1 VNFLIGAID
10 LLSTWAIPLFLVGV
24 PLYGLARGVKIYPAF
39 VEGAKEGFQ
48 VAVRIIPFLVAIL
61 AAVGAFRA
69 VGAMDLLAEVLRPI
83 TEPLGVPVQVLPM
96 MIVRPLS
103 GGGAT
108 GLFAE
113 LLQSEGPDAF
123 ASRVGALVM
132 GSSETT
138 FYVLA
143 VYFGAV
149 GITKYRHAIPAA
161 LTAELA
167 GFVAS
172 VAVARMIWG

>member
-1 VNFLIGAID
+1 VDFLIGAID

-48 VAVRIIPFLVAIL
+48 VAIRIIPFLVAIL

-69 VGAMDLLAEVLRPI
+69 VGAMDLLAEVLRPV

-113 LLQSEGPDAF
+113 LLKSEGPDAF

-132 GSSETT
+132 GSTETT